1 MVVSSSSSSYAT
13 NKQRGKFRWMLPILS
28 GTVLILVIVQQNTI
42 INPFRTNVRKSST
55 TSNSRSGATP
65 IPAAATAV
73 AITSSEV
80 LGAPVD
86 DNDDD
91 DHGNNETDD
100 DDDKVVFGESS
111 MIAKEKK
118 TTTTTSSNNHL
129 IIHVGP
135 PKTGTSSIQC
145 QLQVNPFLNS
155 SNYVYL
161 GQWETTCPRSL
172 LKQKKPGVSYHK
184 MRQVVNYELLKM
196 RNGVQSQALRKSLEE
211 LYARNYHA
219 VLSSEA
225 FRSYNDKGDDVWN
238 FLASYTKQISHKVT
252 FIMTYRR
259 YYEWFF
265 SCKCLDDSTH
275 WLL

>member
-155 SNYVYL
+155 SNCVYL
-161 GQWETTCPRSL
+161 GHWQQRSCLRSL
-172 LKQKKPGVSYHK
+172 LKQKKHGVLYHK
-184 MRQVVNYELLKM
+184 MRQVVHYELIKM
-196 RNGVQSQALRKSLEE
+196 RNGVQSQALGKSLEE

-225 FRSYNDKGDDVWN
+225 F
-238 FLASYTKQISHKVT
+238 
-252 FIMTYRR
+252 
-259 YYEWFF
+259 
-265 SCKCLDDSTH
+265 
-275 WLL
+275 